1 MLSVSSVCHAAP
13 FLIALALL
21 LLIMPLLPGRREMA
35 AWQMRSACPRDRL
48 GPTLLPTR
56 GAMNH
61 DDDKPADHLPSAAM
75 RHWVQNLHDLEMY
88 LTKRG
93 GSDFVYDEELDVFR
107 FPEDGRFAFCREFAD
122 WGLLAERGYIDL

>member
-1 MLSVSSVCHAAP
+1 
-13 FLIALALL
+13 
-21 LLIMPLLPGRREMA
+21 MA

-48 GPTLLPTR
+48 GVTLLPTR
-56 GAMNH
+56 GAMDRN
-61 DDDKPADHLPSAAM
+61 DDKLAKHRPQGAMHL
-75 RHWVQNLHDLEMY
+75 WLQDLHALEMY

-122 WGLLAERGYIDL
+122 WKLLEERGYIDL